1 MPSKISITRL
11 PLEIIE
17 VRDLEEAQ
25 DLPFDF
31 VDDALVLVEGHSVK
45 SYEELMNIAQRE
57 EFKEKDTLQA
67 VVLNY
72 EFPDGG

>member
-1 MPSKISITRL
+1 LPNKISITRL

-17 VRDLEEAQ
+17 VRDLEEARG
-25 DLPFDF
+25 LPFNF
-31 VDDALVLVEGHSVK
+31 VDDALVLVEGYSVK

-57 EFKEKDTLQA
+57 EFKKKDTLQV

>member
-1 MPSKISITRL
+1 
-11 PLEIIE
+11 
-17 VRDLEEAQ
+17 
-25 DLPFDF
+25 
-31 VDDALVLVEGHSVK
+31 VEGHSVK
-45 SYEELMNIAQRE
+45 SYEELMNIAKRE